1 MNSSLPGI
9 CCHCV
14 TQTCRHLLHNKGSV
28 QSQLIGVF
36 LPACRTCQHDSITAM
51 EDAVRKLS
59 VCVFNIKTKA
69 LFKGGHQ
76 PTRDYRKHVG
86 HALCNNTNVFIWMQI
101 MQNENKSDI
110 MKDFSRFNSI
120 KWCFFFFL
128 RVLLPELI
136 SATGGR
142 NNPAF
147 TVELTQGKLVISYF
161 VHSVG
166 IYLLIAVT
174 CLFIF
179 KYIQEI
185 ARLHIICC
193 LSAAL
198 FIWV

>member
-1 MNSSLPGI
+1 M
-9 CCHCV
+9 
-14 TQTCRHLLHNKGSV
+14 
-28 QSQLIGVF
+28 
-36 LPACRTCQHDSITAM
+36 
-51 EDAVRKLS
+51 
-59 VCVFNIKTKA
+59 
-69 LFKGGHQ
+69 
-76 PTRDYRKHVG
+76 
-86 HALCNNTNVFIWMQI
+86 
-101 MQNENKSDI
+101 MQNKNKSDI

-128 RVLLPELI
+128 LPELI

-147 TVELTQGKLVISYF
+147 TVELTQCKLVIAYF

-174 CLFIF
+174 CLF

-185 ARLHIICC
+185 TRLHIICW
-193 LSAAL
+193 LSASL